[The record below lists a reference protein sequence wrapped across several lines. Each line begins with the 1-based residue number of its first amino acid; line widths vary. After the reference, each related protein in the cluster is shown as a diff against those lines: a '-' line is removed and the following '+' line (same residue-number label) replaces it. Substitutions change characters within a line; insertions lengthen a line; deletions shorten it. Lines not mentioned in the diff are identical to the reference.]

1 MNRAQRARP
10 ILLALALLLSPL
22 LAAPAAAD
30 DTIKHPGDHPH
41 YAVEAEPHVLLGW
54 GDGWGGGIGVGGRFT
69 IPIVDNGFVSTI
81 NNSVGI
87 GFGLDVLWYNGC
99 YYAGGG
105 CSATGFDFP
114 IVMQWNFFVAQR
126 WSVFGEP
133 GLEIYHNA
141 WNCPGGNCPNL
152 GNNETWIEPALFLGG
167 RYHVSDS
174 VALTMR
180 IGFPSFSFG
189 GSFFL

>member
-1 MNRAQRARP
+1 MRRVRP
-10 ILLALALLLSPL
+10 TVLSLALLALLALFVASP
-22 LAAPAAAD
+22 ASAD

-41 YAVEAEPHVLLGW
+41 YSVEVEPHLLLGW
-54 GDGWGGGIGVGGRFT
+54 GGGWGGGVGLGGRFT
-69 IPIVDNGFVSTI
+69 IPVVDNGFVSTI
-81 NNSVGI
+81 NNSVGV

-105 CSATGFDFP
+105 CTATGFDFP
-114 IVMQWNFFVAQR
+114 VVMQWNFFVAQR

-133 GLEIYHNA
+133 GLVIYHNA
-141 WNCPGGNCPNL
+141 WSCPGGNCPNF
-152 GNNETWIEPALFLGG
+152 GNAETFVEPALFVGG

>member
-1 MNRAQRARP
+1 MTRVRP
-10 ILLALALLLSPL
+10 TVLSLALLALFVATPGSE
-22 LAAPAAAD
+22 ASAD

-41 YAVEAEPHVLLGW
+41 YSVEVEPHLLLGW
-54 GDGWGGGIGVGGRFT
+54 GGGWGGGVGLGGRFT
-69 IPIVDNGFVSTI
+69 IPVVDNGFVSTI
-81 NNSVGI
+81 NNSVGV

-105 CSATGFDFP
+105 CTATGFDFP
-114 IVMQWNFFVAQR
+114 VVMQWNFFVAQR

-133 GLEIYHNA
+133 GLVIYHNN
-141 WNCPGGNCPNL
+141 WSCPGGCYNY
-152 GNNETWIEPALFLGG
+152 GNAETFVEPALFVGG